1 MQVTPVQVLGLLGNV
16 TFLTIHW
23 GLYLQIR
30 ENWRAN
36 RFAPGLAK
44 GKLVGNWIRYFL
56 WSLWA
61 SSKTPFD
68 LFMLMARVPAVLLSA
83 VLLMQIYRPRLRRNQ
98 LFLAVLLSTVVLVVG
113 CGLALKF
120 ASPAIAMLFDALV
133 TINFA
138 SVIFVA
144 LPKEIQQIS
153 RVGTGGMS
161 LALQL
166 AYASNY
172 TCWFFYGLVTGEPVL
187 ITCFCFAA
195 LLSWVVV
202 AEFNSS
208 IRSWVRTWVRDDR
221 LKA

>member
-1 MQVTPVQVLGLLGNV
+1 MQVTPVQLLGLLGNI

-30 ENWRAN
+30 ANWKAN

-83 VLLMQIYRPRLRRNQ
+83 VLLMQIFRSRPRRKE
-98 LFLAVLLSTVVLVVG
+98 LFLAILLSSIVLMVG
-113 CGLALKF
+113 CGLAFRF
-120 ASPAIAMLFDALV
+120 ASPAIAMIFDALV

-144 LPKEIQQIS
+144 LPREIQQIS

-161 LALQL
+161 LALQV

-172 TCWFFYGLVTGEPVL
+172 SCWFLYGLVTKEPVL
-187 ITCFCFAA
+187 IVCFCLAA
-195 LLSWVVV
+195 LLSWIVV
-202 AEFNSS
+202 AEFNPP
-208 IRSWVRTWVRDDR
+208 IRSWFRRRLQNDR
-221 LKA
+221 VKA